1 MMKNNPFLT
10 VFLLVCIE
18 VLLIKYL
25 DYIDFRMRMG
35 EGLPLAIACFSIPG
49 ISLFLTLFIGESKYK
64 KGFKYFTFFII
75 GISIL
80 AFIALS
86 YLAALGRA
94 YQH

>member
-1 MMKNNPFLT
+1 MKNNPFIT

-25 DYIDFRMRMG
+25 DYIDVGIKMG
-35 EGLPLAIACFSIPG
+35 ESLPLALACFFIPAV
-49 ISLFLTLFIGESKYK
+49 SLLLHRFTGESEYK
-64 KGFKYFTFFII
+64 KAFKYFTFFLVA
-75 GISIL
+75 ISIF